1 MHCCKVEAKA
11 GVKTAVLVAELYL
24 PRENGR
30 PRCGD
35 IRAALADNE
44 LKDKLALA
52 AFDIIEIDGQ
62 AFECTHYKEVYE
74 KLKTLLSLKVKND
87 KGQTVVKTSGLC
99 KVVEMRTAT
108 SVGEVEQ
115 IYTE

>member
-1 MHCCKVEAKA
+1 MKYYRVKK
-11 GVKTAVLVAELYL
+11 GVFHQ
-24 PRENGR
+24 R
-30 PRCGD
+30 PNRF
-35 IRAALADNE
+35 IAH
-44 LKDKLALA
+44 
-52 AFDIIEIDGQ
+52 IEIDGQ

-87 KGQTVVKTSGLC
+87 KGLTVVKTSSLC

-115 IYTE
+115 IYTEWVEGEGAEGARPRV